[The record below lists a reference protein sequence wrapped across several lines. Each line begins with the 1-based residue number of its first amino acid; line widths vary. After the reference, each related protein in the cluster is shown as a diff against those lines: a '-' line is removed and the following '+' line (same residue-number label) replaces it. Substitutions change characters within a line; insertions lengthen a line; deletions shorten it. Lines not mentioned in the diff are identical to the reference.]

1 MEKEEKLKSQQN
13 QERLHKYEEMGLF
26 VFRFILF
33 GVQSYHKSMRETLV
47 SFMEENQI
55 LFAKV
60 ENTPMEQYL
69 LVSKMKELGTWDPC
83 LASVDIGFLGV
94 TITYVTLSCSQYLY
108 KTFIH

>member
-1 MEKEEKLKSQQN
+1 MEEEEKLKSQQN

-26 VFRFILF
+26 VFSFILF

-69 LVSKMKELGTWDPC
+69 FVSKMKEHGTWGTE
-83 LASVDIGFLGV
+83 LEIVS
-94 TITYVTLSCSQYLY
+94 
-108 KTFIH
+108 